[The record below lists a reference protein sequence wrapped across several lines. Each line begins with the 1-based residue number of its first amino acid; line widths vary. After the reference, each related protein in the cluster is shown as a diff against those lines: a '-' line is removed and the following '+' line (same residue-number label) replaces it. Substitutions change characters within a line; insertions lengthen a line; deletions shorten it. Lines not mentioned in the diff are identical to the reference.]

1 MKFVVLSLRVPPQVI
16 SHVKLKTAEDPN
28 GYDLATLGQAAAAP
42 NACPIIPLD
51 DNVPFPPIGAVYIGG
66 VSFGPVPV
74 AEPVEEPVTADE
86 KQRAAAALKE
96 RRTRLAALLDG
107 TAETEA
113 GAAATVA
120 ELDAILE
127 TFLGKP

>member
-1 MKFVVLSLRVPPQVI
+1 MKFVVLSLRVPPQVL
-16 SHVKLKTAEDPN
+16 SHVKLKTPQDPN

-42 NACPIIPLD
+42 GACPIIPLD
-51 DNVPFPPIGAVYIGG
+51 DNMPLPPIGAVYLGG

-74 AEPVEEPVTADE
+74 DAPPEPVSAEE

-96 RRTRLAALLDG
+96 RRTRLAQLLDG

-113 GAAATVA
+113 GAAATVP